1 MTRRGW
7 VMFASLCVM
16 WGLPYMLIKIALQ
29 DLEPAAIVF
38 LRCGLAAV
46 ILLPWAAITGRL
58 AALRGHLR
66 WVGLFAICEIG
77 IPWMLTGVAE
87 QHLSSSVTALL
98 IAGVPLL
105 TALIYRFTHLKEH
118 LGIRRSL
125 GLGLGSLGVGLL
137 VGFSLSGSTGPAI
150 AMMAAVIL
158 GYTLGPL
165 IIAGKLSDLPGGA
178 VVAVSVGLV
187 AVALRTV
194 GHRSVAPPRHCQR
207 HMGHRDACDRVHSR
221 GIPDVLRLGGG
232 NRCPKGDR
240 RHLHQPCG
248 RSAPWRGFAVR
259 SRDPIHAPRVPI
271 RDRWKHPC
279 HRQASADGGNTLSD
293 QRSAISEV
301 WRR

>member
-87 QHLSSSVTALL
+87 QHLSSSFTALL

-165 IIAGKLSDLPGGA
+165 IIASKLSDLPGGA

-187 AVALRTV
+187 AVLY
-194 GHRSVAPPRHCQR
+194 
-207 HMGHRDACDRVHSR
+207 
-221 GIPDVLRLGGG
+221 
-232 NRCPKGDR
+232 
-240 RHLHQPCG
+240 
-248 RSAPWRGFAVR
+248 APWGIAQLPHHVTASATWAIGMLAIVCTAGAFLTFFALVVE
-259 SRDPIHAPRVPI
+259 IGAPRATVVTYINPAVALLLGVVLLSEAVTPSMLLGFPFVIAGSILATGKPVPTVEI
-271 RDRWKHPC
+271 R
-279 HRQASADGGNTLSD
+279 
-293 QRSAISEV
+293 
-301 WRR
+301 